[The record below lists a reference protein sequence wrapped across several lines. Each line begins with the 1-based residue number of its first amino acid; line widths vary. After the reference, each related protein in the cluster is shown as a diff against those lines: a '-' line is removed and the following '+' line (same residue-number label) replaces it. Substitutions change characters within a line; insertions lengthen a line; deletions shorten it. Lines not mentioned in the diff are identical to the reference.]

1 MIVFFNPL
9 QILNAARK
17 HFGSGGE
24 KRIKY
29 TLPPLIFAA
38 YQLAFDYNELE
49 EKVEELSCTA
59 DDLPAAKKHGGRDKT
74 KILVMIIILMQE
86 SAY

>member
-1 MIVFFNPL
+1 MVTIHSL

-29 TLPPLIFAA
+29 TLPPVIFAA
-38 YQLAFDYNELE
+38 YQLALDYNELE
-49 EKVEELSCTA
+49 DKVA
-59 DDLPAAKKHGGRDKT
+59 
-74 KILVMIIILMQE
+74 LVII
-86 SAY
+86 S